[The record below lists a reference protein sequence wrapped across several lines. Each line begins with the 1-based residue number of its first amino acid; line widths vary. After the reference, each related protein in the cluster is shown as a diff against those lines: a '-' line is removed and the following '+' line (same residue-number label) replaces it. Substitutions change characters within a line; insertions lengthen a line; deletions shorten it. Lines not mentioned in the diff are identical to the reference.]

1 MSSYTFQPSHF
12 VCQDHVE
19 MEKMLDTKTTS
30 GKDYKDVYK
39 ELAKNC
45 DYNKDYKMIAAHE
58 KVYEDTKATYER
70 TWRQCANLGL
80 GICVLLLGI
89 YSQTRK

>member
-12 VCQDHVE
+12 VCQDPSYK
-19 MEKMLDTKTTS
+19 EKYADE
-30 GKDYKDVYK
+30 YK

-45 DYNKDYKMIAAHE
+45 EYNKKFKTIAAHE
-58 KVYEDTKATYER
+58 KVYEDTKATYEK

>member
-12 VCQDHVE
+12 VCQDPDTVE
-19 MEKMLDTKTTS
+19 A
-30 GKDYKDVYK
+30 DYKETGYK

-45 DYNKDYKMIAAHE
+45 EYNKKFKTIAAHE
-58 KVYEDTKATYER
+58 KVYEDTKATYEK

>member
-12 VCQDHVE
+12 VCQDPSDE
-19 MEKMLDTKTTS
+19 EEIDA
-30 GKDYKDVYK
+30 GKYK

-45 DYNKDYKMIAAHE
+45 EYNKKFKTIAAHE
-58 KVYEDTKATYER
+58 KVYEDTKATYEK

>member
-12 VCQDHVE
+12 VCQDPDTVE
-19 MEKMLDTKTTS
+19 A
-30 GKDYKDVYK
+30 GYK

-45 DYNKDYKMIAAHE
+45 EYNKKFKTIAAHE
-58 KVYEDTKATYER
+58 KVYEDTKATYEK

>member
-12 VCQDHVE
+12 VCQDPDTVE
-19 MEKMLDTKTTS
+19 V
-30 GKDYKDVYK
+30 YKEAGYK